1 MTEWCLRDFQAQ
13 KTRYFAILEIERK
26 QIWLQESRSTQR
38 LRDVPES
45 SEEGGVDGVAVV
57 HVKVVPAA
65 FGGKVVEP

>member
-1 MTEWCLRDFQAQ
+1 MERLKIIWLKWCLRDFQ
-13 KTRYFAILEIERK
+13 TEWK